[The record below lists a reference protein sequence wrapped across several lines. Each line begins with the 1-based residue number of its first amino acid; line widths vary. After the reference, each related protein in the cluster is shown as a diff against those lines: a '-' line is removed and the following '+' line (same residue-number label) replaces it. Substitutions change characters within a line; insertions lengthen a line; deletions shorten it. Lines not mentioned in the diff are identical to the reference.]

1 MTTTSGPGLALK
13 TETLGLAVITELP
26 LVVVDVQRAGP
37 STGLP
42 TKVEQADLLQSM
54 FGRNSEAPLPVV
66 ACACPADAF
75 DCAVE
80 ACRIATQ
87 YMTPVILLSDN
98 YIANGAE
105 PWKLPDMD
113 KLEHFPVQ
121 FVTDPVGFS
130 PYHRDEKLARGW
142 AKPGTPGLAHRI
154 GGLEKDSKTG
164 NVSHDPENH
173 QVMVNLRQQ
182 KVNNVADSIS
192 MPPLNGPDQGD
203 LLVVAW
209 GSTYGAARAAVERMQ
224 KAGVA
229 ATHLHMRH
237 LRPFP
242 HGLADIF
249 RKFKRIVVPE
259 LNMGQLAFVLQAEYP
274 EFRFEKYNKVQ
285 GKPFQAREL
294 KAYFEKMLEEKS

>member
-1 MTTTSGPGLALK
+1 
-13 TETLGLAVITELP
+13 
-26 LVVVDVQRAGP
+26 
-37 STGLP
+37 
-42 TKVEQADLLQSM
+42 
-54 FGRNSEAPLPVV
+54 
-66 ACACPADAF
+66 
-75 DCAVE
+75 
-80 ACRIATQ
+80 
-87 YMTPVILLSDN
+87 
-98 YIANGAE
+98 
-105 PWKLPDMD
+105 
-113 KLEHFPVQ
+113 
-121 FVTDPVGFS
+121 
-130 PYHRDEKLARGW
+130 
-142 AKPGTPGLAHRI
+142 
-154 GGLEKDSKTG
+154 
-164 NVSHDPENH
+164 
-173 QVMVNLRQQ
+173 MVNLRQQ